1 MLVRRSSLIELSQPT
16 SSELDQS
23 NKLCLN
29 WLVKVLNIVDQIGV
43 YVY

>member
-16 SSELDQS
+16 SNESDQP
-23 NKLCLN
+23 NKLYLN
-29 WLVKVLNIVDQIGV
+29 WLVKDLNIVDQIGV